1 MKFIPSQLVAGAGI
15 AALSAAGLFA
25 VAPHAQRNTTNS
37 PAFVSS
43 IETVLGM
50 TPTQKDQAQTCFQQ
64 AQQQAQPIRQQ
75 LQNTRSSLRAAIRND
90 DTAQIQRLSTVEGQ
104 EIGQLAAIHAGAVA
118 KVYKTL
124 TPDQRT
130 KATALQDLLM
140 PYMHEQAMR
149 PKAAS

>member
-1 MKFIPSQLVAGAGI
+1 LRLIPSQFVAGAAI
-15 AALSAAGLFA
+15 TALGAAGLFA
-25 VAPHAQRNTTNS
+25 VVPRAQRNTTTS
-37 PAFVSS
+37 SEFVSS

-50 TPTQKDQAQTCFQQ
+50 TPTQKDEAQTCFQQ

-75 LQNTRSSLRAAIRND
+75 LMNTRTSLRAAIRND

-104 EIGQLAAIHAGAVA
+104 EIGQLAAIRAGAVA

-140 PYMHEQAMR
+140 PYMHPQPMR
-149 PKAAS
+149 KAAS

>member
-1 MKFIPSQLVAGAGI
+1 MKLMPSQLVAGAAI
-15 AALSAAGLFA
+15 TALGAAGLFA
-25 VAPHAQRNTTNS
+25 VVPRAQRNTTTS
-37 PAFVSS
+37 PEFVSS

-50 TPTQKDQAQTCFQQ
+50 TPRQKDEAQTCFQQ

-75 LQNTRSSLRAAIRND
+75 LMNTRTSLRAAIRND

-104 EIGQLAAIHAGAVA
+104 EIGQLAAIRAGAVA

-140 PYMHEQAMR
+140 PYMHPQPMR
-149 PKAAS
+149 KAAS